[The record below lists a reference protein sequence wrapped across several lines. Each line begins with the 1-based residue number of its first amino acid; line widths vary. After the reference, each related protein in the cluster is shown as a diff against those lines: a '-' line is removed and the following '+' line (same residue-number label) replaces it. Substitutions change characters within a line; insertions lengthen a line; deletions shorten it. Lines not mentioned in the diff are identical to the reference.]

1 MVNYKYTDHHAAMK
15 PLYRNKPLNKN
26 DHCVKMIYIIE
37 SIDKEHD
44 KLNQS

>member
-15 PLYRNKPLNKN
+15 PLYRNKPMNKD
-26 DHCVKMIYIIE
+26 DHSVKMIYMIE